1 MILRDLAVS
10 GLAASQVRKAQS
22 GRLPSR
28 QALASFRAS
37 PTRTDTVPTTKQAP
51 VAQLDRAPDYESGGR
66 EFESSPARHSSQTSL
81 FKLWTG
87 SRFCEP
93 FGYERLPP
101 GCISRFAGVRCERLR
116 RASCTPLF
124 LCLAIFEN

>member
-37 PTRTDTVPTTKQAP
+37 PTRTHAVPTTTQAP

-66 EFESSPARHSSQTSL
+66 EFESSPARHL
-81 FKLWTG
+81 FQLKYLTNL
-87 SRFCEP
+87 E
-93 FGYERLPP
+93 
-101 GCISRFAGVRCERLR
+101 
-116 RASCTPLF
+116 
-124 LCLAIFEN
+124 